1 MNTLINFILWPF
13 CWLDKHNPNSI
24 GRFRGQLVCCCKRC
38 GKLLTCLLLMVL
50 LFVSVSQAGESR
62 YVTTPPDVVVAMLDA
77 AAVIITDTVVDLG
90 CGDGRIPII
99 AAAKYGVR
107 AIGVELDSEIATIAK
122 QNVKRNNL
130 DHLVD
135 IRQGDILQMKWGE
148 SRQVVTV
155 YLDPELLQRLR
166 PVFDKLPIG
175 SRIVSYQHPL
185 FGYSQGKVIELFGHR
200 LYRYRVIQKIRKQK
214 VCGPRGCTYV
224 DVAYKVIEGF

>member
-1 MNTLINFILWPF
+1 MKKYILTIATILF
-13 CWLDKHNPNSI
+13 ASI
-24 GRFRGQLVCCCKRC
+24 V
-38 GKLLTCLLLMVL
+38 
-50 LFVSVSQAGESR
+50 QAGESH
-62 YVTTPPDVVVAMLDA
+62 YVTTPPDVVVAMLDSVDVTMA
-77 AAVIITDTVVDLG
+77 DTVVDLG

-99 AAAKYGVR
+99 AAAKYGVK
-107 AIGVELDSEIATIAK
+107 AVGIELDSEIAAIAK
-122 QNVKRNNL
+122 QNVERNNL
-130 DHLVD
+130 GHLVD

-185 FGYSQGKVIELFGHR
+185 FGYGQGKVIELFGHR

-214 VCGPRGCTYV
+214 ICGPRGCTYV